1 MYCMSWGQ
9 FVSVTELRLPQ
20 DTAQLLRGKR
30 GSAWGLVRPRQHGC
44 HGQYGYHSQHGR
56 RGQHGCWSWSWT
68 CRLFTELG
76 SQLSPH
82 RWDPPQCCV
91 KEVLEPGDPWL
102 LHAARW
108 GTLCPRAVR
117 SPAST
122 ALSEMQN
129 GLILLAS
136 LTEIAHD
143 LNMPCRKTLKYGFT
157 GIFIL
162 PIFRDGK
169 WARLLAYFFPLF
181 IQSYFSAS

>member
-1 MYCMSWGQ
+1 
-9 FVSVTELRLPQ
+9 
-20 DTAQLLRGKR
+20 
-30 GSAWGLVRPRQHGC
+30 
-44 HGQYGYHSQHGR
+44 
-56 RGQHGCWSWSWT
+56 
-68 CRLFTELG
+68 
-76 SQLSPH
+76 
-82 RWDPPQCCV
+82 
-91 KEVLEPGDPWL
+91 
-102 LHAARW
+102 
-108 GTLCPRAVR
+108 
-117 SPAST
+117 
-122 ALSEMQN
+122 MQN